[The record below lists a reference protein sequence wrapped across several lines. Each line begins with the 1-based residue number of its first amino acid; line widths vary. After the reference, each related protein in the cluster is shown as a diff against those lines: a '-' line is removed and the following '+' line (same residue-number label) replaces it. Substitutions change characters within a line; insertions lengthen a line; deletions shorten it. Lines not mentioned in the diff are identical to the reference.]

1 VSFIKNILKT
11 LHGRITMIIDSNYN
25 IGGSLS
31 GNSKTYAERDADVE
45 LLNFCKQIKSN
56 IHFVLA
62 PRQMGKSSLKIHTI
76 SRLESEE
83 IICVSI
89 NLQATAQKEKFWRTF
104 TARIC
109 DAMPNAKDLKVELD
123 IFWQENSENYS
134 EPDCFTLFLLDKI
147 LPSLKI
153 KKLVI
158 FVDEVQALIKYDF
171 QDEFVQGVT
180 NICDDKVNVKDEIL
194 QKVSFVLIG
203 VAKLSEFTRNAALN
217 INQTTELGYLDL
229 QKCHPL
235 QEGLKEVTDNPSEIF
250 ARVFYWT
257 NGQPFLTQLL
267 CHLLVAETYTEKLT
281 IEKVDKLVE
290 KEVIKKWINQRR
302 EEREHFQEIQKLF
315 LTYDKIQIEY
325 KVQVLNYYEEKVFN
339 QGKVKWQHGY
349 DIHADLLMSGLVI
362 KVIENDHVY
371 LKVANPIY
379 EKIFNYQWIDEMRQ
393 RLATGNV
400 IPEDEELSDEER
412 NFQDLDNIGFVNKC
426 LKILQGCLKPFVKKR
441 MNKYLGEGWENNR
454 EIRMII
460 RPVGDLSPVT
470 IIDHQKLL
478 TLIINYW
485 ENVFTHVFSN
495 IDKCEIQALLIF
507 CNDGEKQE
515 ADLGHDLAIKVL
527 NTISY
532 LLLITGYP
540 SKAEQV
546 DELMTNKYP
555 EKTNYFLAK
564 NRGNTLG
571 YEQYQEQEENMV
583 AVAPT
588 LAEQTLNH
596 QGTFNNMDRANR
608 ITHIRNQRQPRGE
621 KVQIIINKLNS
632 LLSQLDNMETVCSR
646 FVTSINDA
654 SVTGNLSA
662 LFPLFVGISSKIQEV
677 KQTLAKLCKRFSRKN
692 LTIAFVGISGQ
703 GKSRL
708 IQTLTGLTRTEV
720 PDGTLNNCTGVKVII
735 AHSPDSQT
743 RGEVYLHTPESFL
756 KENIAPYYPVLHL
769 GNAPTTLEQFINNPL
784 PELKINSAKARAYYE
799 YLERCKNNYSKYEH
813 FLLESSPKPIGKDE
827 IRKYVAQTNENNDK
841 TNFNYLAV
849 KEVKIYCQ
857 FPHGDV
863 GQIALIDLPG
873 LGDTVLGDRE
883 TLRRTLGEDVDFA
896 LFINMPKGK
905 VLQEDDYELF
915 DTANQALPELPIE
928 KWSFEILNEVKNPPP
943 GLGIADNRQVCEETK
958 RRIDN
963 EQRIKVAQ
971 CIIADCA
978 DPNEASDVLSQVLN
992 YLETHILEL
1001 DAQYAAIA
1009 NKSIEQLEQEIKTFL
1024 EKARQAFRVAPK
1036 YKNENVLFYE
1046 LADKLTKQIS
1056 RNLQK
1061 LIQEIRPETLSIEKN
1076 QKDTEFFKT
1085 ATKNIIKECQ
1095 KDTGIHSAQKI
1106 DEIHFEI
1113 EMGGWVS
1120 VLERCINEL
1129 RNHISKKFN
1138 SFDSGF
1144 EEYVEQV
1151 KNQISD
1157 ALTTTDLGK
1166 ITSVRGI
1173 DFLEFMAREIPE
1185 DLPLLKEAFEK
1196 LVSFK
1201 MTYEYH
1207 LEHLILQALE
1217 EELNPNAG
1225 DVFNPVE
1232 QSDEEN
1238 IEIIHKILFVKHR
1251 NTVSKCR
1258 QALEK
1263 LEGMPSIIAYG
1274 RANRFVD
1281 EVLRSEGIKND
1292 WLVLLQEWSSQ
1303 VFPNHFGKGISQEKE
1318 QWENCIQQASSL
1330 STLERI

>member
-1 VSFIKNILKT
+1 
-11 LHGRITMIIDSNYN
+11 MIIDSNYN

-31 GNSKTYAERDADVE
+31 SNSKTYVERDADVE
-45 LLNFCKQIKSN
+45 LLNFCKEIKSN

-89 NLQATAQKEKFWRTF
+89 NLQATDQKEKFWRTF
-104 TARIC
+104 TAKIC
-109 DAMPNAKDLKVELD
+109 DAMPNAKDLKFELN

-171 QDEFVQGVT
+171 QDEFLQCLT
-180 NICDDKVNVKDEIL
+180 NICDDKVNVTDEIL

-235 QEGLKEVTDNPSEIF
+235 QEGLKEVTDNPSEFF

-267 CHLLVAETYTEKLT
+267 CHLLVAETYSGKLT

-290 KEVIKKWINQRR
+290 KEVITKWINQRR

-315 LTYDKIQIEY
+315 LTYDKSQIEY
-325 KVQVLNYYEEKVFN
+325 KLQVLNYYEEKVFN

-362 KVIENDHVY
+362 KVIENERVY
-371 LKVANPIY
+371 LKIANPIY
-379 EKIFNYQWIDEMRQ
+379 ESIFNYQWIDEIRQ
-393 RLATGNV
+393 KLATGNV
-400 IPEDEELSDEER
+400 ISEYEELSFEE
-412 NFQDLDNIGFVNKC
+412 LDNIDVVKKC
-426 LKILQGCLKPFVKKR
+426 LQMLQESLRPFVEER

-460 RPVGDLSPVT
+460 RPVGDRSPVT
-470 IIDHQKLL
+470 IIDHKKLL
-478 TLIINYW
+478 TLIVNYW
-485 ENVFTHVFSN
+485 ENVFTYVFN
-495 IDKCEIQALLIF
+495 REDKCEIEALLIF
-507 CNDGEKQE
+507 CNKEEEQE
-515 ADLGHDLAIKVL
+515 TNLGDYLAIKVL

-532 LLLITGYP
+532 LLRTTGYQ

-555 EKTNYFLAK
+555 EKMNYFLAR
-564 NRGNTLG
+564 NRNNRLG

-596 QGTFNNMDRANR
+596 QGTFDNMDRASR
-608 ITHIRNQRQPRGE
+608 ITHILNQRQPRGE
-621 KVQIIINKLNS
+621 KVQALINKLNS
-632 LLSQLDNMETVCSR
+632 LLFQLDKMETVCSR
-646 FVTSINDA
+646 FVTTINDA
-654 SVTGNLSA
+654 SVTGNLSV
-662 LFPLFVGISSKIQEV
+662 LFTLFVEIKSKIKQV
-677 KQTLAKLCKRFSRKN
+677 KKTLIKLEKRFSRKN
-692 LTIAFVGISGQ
+692 LTIAFVGSAGQ
-703 GKSRL
+703 GKSRF
-708 IQTLTGLTRTEV
+708 IQTLTGLTKTEV
-720 PDGTLNNCTGVKVII
+720 PDGTKNNCTGVKVTI
-735 AHSPDSQT
+735 AHSSDSQT
-743 RGEVYLHTPESFL
+743 HGEVYLHTPESFL

-769 GNAPTTLEQFINNPL
+769 GNAPTTLDEFINNPL
-784 PELKINSAKARAYYE
+784 PELKNPSAKAKAYYQ
-799 YLERCKNNYSKYEH
+799 YLEKCKNHYSEYQD
-813 FLLESSPKPIGKDE
+813 LLQESSPKPIGKHD
-827 IRKYVAQTNENNDK
+827 IRKYVAQTNENNDR
-841 TNFNYLAV
+841 TNFSYLAV
-849 KEVKIYCQ
+849 QEVKVYCQ

-883 TLRRTLGEDVDFA
+883 TLRRSLGQDVDFA
-896 LFINMPKGK
+896 LFVNMPKGR
-905 VLQEDDYELF
+905 VLQEEDYELF

-943 GLGIADNRQVCEETK
+943 GLGIADNRSVCEETK
-958 RRIDN
+958 RRID
-963 EQRIKVAQ
+963 EEKRIKVAQ

-978 DPNEASDVLSQVLN
+978 NPNEASEVLLQVLN

-1001 DAQYAAIA
+1001 DAQYGAIA

-1024 EKARQAFRVAPK
+1024 EKARQAFRVTPK
-1036 YKNENVLFYE
+1036 YKNEHVLFYD
-1046 LADKLTKQIS
+1046 LAGKLTRQIS
-1056 RNLQK
+1056 RNLQN
-1061 LIQEIRPETLSIEKN
+1061 LIQEIQPETLSIEEN

-1085 ATKNIIKECQ
+1085 AIKNIIKSCQ
-1095 KDTGIHSAQKI
+1095 EDTGIHSPE
-1106 DEIHFEI
+1106 EINDIRFD
-1113 EMGGWVS
+1113 MGAGAGWIS
-1120 VLERCINEL
+1120 VLEQCIDEL
-1129 RNHISKKFN
+1129 RIHIRKKFN

-1144 EEYVEQV
+1144 EVYVEQV

-1157 ALTTTDLGK
+1157 ALTATELGNL
-1166 ITSVRGI
+1166 TPARGI

-1185 DLPLLKEAFEK
+1185 DHPLLKEAFKK
-1196 LVSFK
+1196 LVFFK

-1207 LEHLILQALE
+1207 LEHLILKPLE
-1217 EELNPNAG
+1217 EEFNSNAG
-1225 DVFNPVE
+1225 DIFNPAGK
-1232 QSDEEN
+1232 SDEEN

-1274 RANRFVD
+1274 RAKSFVD
-1281 EVLRSEGIKND
+1281 EVIRSKEIRD
-1292 WLVLLQEWSSQ
+1292 AWMALLQEWSSQ
-1303 VFPNHFGKGISQEKE
+1303 VFPDHFGKGISQEKQ

-1330 STLERI
+1330 SILEKI